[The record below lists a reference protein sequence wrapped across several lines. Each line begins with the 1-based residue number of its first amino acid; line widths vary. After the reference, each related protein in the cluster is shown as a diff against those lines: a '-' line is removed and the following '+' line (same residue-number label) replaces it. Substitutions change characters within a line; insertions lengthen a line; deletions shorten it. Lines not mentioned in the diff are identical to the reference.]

1 MRSLFNK
8 GKSFFGV
15 CLFHFNGIYNRNSIS
30 FSWPAGKRTRYHADY
45 LISIVSRKR
54 DLMKRFK
61 VKLHGENFLLNID
74 GELKKF
80 GFYATIFVK
89 AENPQEAEKIAIILI
104 HQNPNLR
111 DTVLNENIDRPKINL
126 EEIKEVGFLKFFAKK
141 STTDFTFYPEDKE

>member
-1 MRSLFNK
+1 
-8 GKSFFGV
+8 
-15 CLFHFNGIYNRNSIS
+15 
-30 FSWPAGKRTRYHADY
+30 
-45 LISIVSRKR
+45 
-54 DLMKRFK
+54 MKRFK

-80 GFYATIFVK
+80 GFYVTIFVK